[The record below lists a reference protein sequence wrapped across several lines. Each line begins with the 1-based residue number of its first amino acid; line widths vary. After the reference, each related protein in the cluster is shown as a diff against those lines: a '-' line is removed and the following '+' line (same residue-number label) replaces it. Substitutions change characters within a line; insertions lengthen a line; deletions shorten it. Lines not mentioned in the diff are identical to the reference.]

1 MQIVDLKE
9 NIFLFKFAYE
19 GDKKRTLELGLEILK
34 VFLLS
39 LNNGITMGLFGLS
52 LFLLKLKTDTENTV
66 AK

>member
-1 MQIVDLKE
+1 MQIVNLKE
-9 NIFLFKFAYE
+9 NIFLFKFACE